1 MRWTIAAT
9 CALLCGLAA
18 VARASTAD
26 RPFTPA
32 VLTLTV
38 NAAAAGDVYV
48 LLDGDEVW
56 AEVEAL
62 ERAGLVRIGG
72 ERLSRGAR
80 VLVRLS
86 SIEPRPRIV
95 LDPIELTL
103 AITADPSLFR
113 GTRLAFERQRPAG
126 ITYSRAT
133 SAFLNY
139 GASWG
144 TGASRS
150 VSLESGATLGPALVT
165 STLFLAEG
173 RPATRGLT
181 SLTFDDRDRLR
192 RWVLGDAVAATGLLG
207 GGVQLAGVS
216 VSRDF
221 SIDPYFIR
229 FPTTTLTGM
238 ATSPSRLEV
247 YVNNQLVRSLQVQPG
262 PYELSDVA
270 LPTGASD
277 TRVVVRD
284 AFGGVQELGTSSYV
298 TATVLARGLHQYHY
312 AAGVE
317 RLRPHTDLFSYGGP
331 VATAVH
337 RTGITDT
344 ITAGGRVEA
353 ERGFVSAGPI
363 VAAKLGR
370 AGAVEVALAA
380 SREAGTAGAAASL
393 TYEYSGHRGGLSL
406 AWRGATE
413 EYATLATRRG
423 ASRPRSDLLASA
435 HLRPSARSTLG
446 ASWERHASH
455 GGHPRSARAGVTG
468 SVSLSSGIS
477 LFASIYRTREER
489 RWSTSA
495 YAGLSV
501 GLGPRASSS
510 IAWEQT
516 GQDQRL
522 VADVQR
528 ALPVGPGLGYRVQA
542 SVLRQG
548 ADTLGGELHAQT
560 RWLQASV
567 HQAATGS
574 GGSYAQV
581 SGALVA
587 IGGRV
592 LPSRPVRDG
601 FALVRLPGIDNVR
614 AYVSHQEVGRT
625 DRHGDLL
632 LPDLLAYYGN
642 VISIADED
650 VPPDRT
656 LATDRLLLAPPY
668 RGGAIAEFTAERD
681 WRATGRITIEGD
693 PAALAGQHALDARLR
708 IEGQAAV
715 VETLLGLDGVF
726 YVEGLP
732 PGTYQASLIHGDGTC
747 SATLVIPASD
757 APVIRAG
764 TIVCRPLPEA
774 GR

>member
-1 MRWTIAAT
+1 MAA
-9 CALLCGLAA
+9 CALMCGLAA
-18 VARASTAD
+18 VAHASAAD

-32 VLTLTV
+32 VLALTV
-38 NAAAAGDVYV
+38 NAAPAGDVYV

-56 AEVEAL
+56 ADVEAL
-62 ERAGLVRIGG
+62 EHAGLVRIGG
-72 ERLSRGAR
+72 ERLSRGTR
-80 VLVRLS
+80 VFVRLS
-86 SIEPRPRIV
+86 SIEPRPGIV

-103 AITADPSLFR
+103 TVTADPSLFR
-113 GTRLAFERQRPAG
+113 GTRLALDRQRPAG
-126 ITYSRAT
+126 IVYSRAT

-139 GASWG
+139 GLSWG

-173 RPATRGLT
+173 RPAARGLT
-181 SLTFDDRDRLR
+181 SLTLDDRDRLR

-229 FPTTTLTGM
+229 FPTATLTGM

-247 YVNNQLVRSLQVQPG
+247 YVNNQLVRTLQVQPG

-312 AAGVE
+312 AAGFE
-317 RLRPHTDLFSYGGP
+317 RLRPHTDLFAYGDP

-353 ERGFVSAGPI
+353 ERGFISAGPI
-363 VAAKLGR
+363 LATKLWR

-380 SREAGTAGAAASL
+380 SRDAGTAGAAASL
-393 TYEYSGHRGGLSL
+393 AYEYSGRRGAVSL

-413 EYATLATRRG
+413 EYATLSTRRG
-423 ASRPRSDLLASA
+423 ASRPRSDLLASV
-435 HLRPSARSTLG
+435 HLRTSARSTLG
-446 ASWERHASH
+446 VSWERHAWH
-455 GGHPRSARAGVTG
+455 GGQPRSARAGVTG
-468 SVSLSSGIS
+468 SVSLSSGLS
-477 LFASIYRTREER
+477 LFASVHRAREAH

-495 YAGLSV
+495 YAGLSI
-501 GLGPRASSS
+501 GLGPRAASSV
-510 IAWEQT
+510 AWEQT
-516 GQDQRL
+516 GQGRRL
-522 VADVQR
+522 VADLQR
-528 ALPVGPGLGYRVQA
+528 ALPTGPGIGYRVQA
-542 SVLRQG
+542 SALQQG
-548 ADTLGGELHAQT
+548 ADALGGELHAQT
-560 RWLQASV
+560 RWVQASV
-567 HQAATGS
+567 HQAATG

-581 SGALVA
+581 SGAVVA

-601 FALVRLPGIDNVR
+601 FALVRLPGIGNVR
-614 AYVSHQEVGRT
+614 AYVSHQEAGRT

-656 LATDRLLLAPPY
+656 LATDRLLLAPPH
-668 RGGAIAEFTAERD
+668 RGGAIVEFAAARE
-681 WRATGRITIEGD
+681 WRATGRITIDGD
-693 PAALAGQHALDARLR
+693 PVALAGQRALDARLR
-708 IEGQAAV
+708 IEGQGST

-726 YVEGLP
+726 YVEGLK
-732 PGTYQASLIHGDGTC
+732 PGTYQASLTHGGGTC
-747 SATLVIPASD
+747 TATLVIPASD
-757 APVIRAG
+757 APVIKAG
-764 TIVCRPLPEA
+764 TTVCRPMVE
-774 GR
+774 GEQ